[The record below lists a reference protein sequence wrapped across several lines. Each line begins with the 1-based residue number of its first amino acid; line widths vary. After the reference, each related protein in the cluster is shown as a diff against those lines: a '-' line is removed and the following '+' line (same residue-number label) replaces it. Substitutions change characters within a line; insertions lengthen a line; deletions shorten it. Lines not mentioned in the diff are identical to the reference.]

1 MDFGSR
7 PSGAPRPETPCQVES
22 GTVVSHN
29 ATRPCPEHSRRSL
42 GDVAAPTEV
51 IDHVEKP
58 IQEQRVVLI
67 NCNDVLPSITTT
79 GGMVDVTS
87 CSRRDMAKEDSRPHF
102 PSNIRDQDCSRNI
115 IDLQQ

>member
-1 MDFGSR
+1 M
-7 PSGAPRPETPCQVES
+7 P
-22 GTVVSHN
+22 HN
-29 ATRPCPEHSRRSL
+29 ATRPCPENSRRSL

-67 NCNDVLPSITTT
+67 NRNDVLPSITTT

-102 PSNIRDQDCSRNI
+102 PSNIRDQDCSRNN